1 MANWLSQ
8 CRDPSRC
15 ALVHGFV
22 SVTDYWIAARANI
35 DARAQLGSA
44 PVPGSA
50 PAGSNIREAA
60 EFERL
65 EAEVRRMDVDG
76 PVAVDWRT
84 VNALSLDI
92 LSKQSKDILV
102 ACWATYGLFRTEG
115 YQGLAVGL
123 GVLGGMVNAH
133 WDGLFP
139 PIKRQRARVGA
150 VDWLVGR
157 IGPALA
163 ENAPT
168 DADYPAV
175 LAAYDALDDLSR
187 QLNKHLI
194 DEQVVLENL
203 LAALKSHYEQ
213 AKRAIDA
220 AAQSAAEAVQAGEQT
235 AAAPVDSA
243 APDQAAQPAA
253 TGEVISVGADDDWA
267 GLIDGLPDMLRQAAA
282 ARRVTSPADPKVYL
296 INRIG
301 SWMRF
306 DELPPDNAE
315 RTTIPSPADQIPA
328 LEAKVAA
335 GQHVDVV
342 NVAEDIAWTHPFWL
356 DAHRHAAN
364 ALQQMGPSLEPAAR
378 VVRAAIAL
386 LVRCY
391 PQILKCHFSDGRP
404 FADAETRAW
413 AAVEATD
420 QSISP
425 DPVEA
430 KVAEAHRLIDAG
442 QPQAAFETLSNALDG
457 ERCERGRFVGRLAQA
472 RFCIEAGF
480 VTTAIPLLEHLEQV
494 VAEQKLESW
503 EPALA
508 LDAAELR
515 YRAIT
520 HPEAPQLVDAP
531 LRRAALEQIRRRV
544 ARIDIA
550 RVSQLGRS

>member
-1 MANWLSQ
+1 MANRLSQ
-8 CRDPSRC
+8 CRDPSHY
-15 ALVHGFV
+15 ALYHGFV
-22 SVTDYWIAARANI
+22 FVIDDWIAARANI
-35 DARAQLGSA
+35 DVRAQLGA
-44 PVPGSA
+44 EPVPGPA

-60 EFERL
+60 EFEWL
-65 EAEVRRMDVDG
+65 EAEVRRMEVDG

-92 LSKQSKDILV
+92 LSKHSKDILV

-133 WDGLFP
+133 WEGLFP

-187 QLNKHLI
+187 QFDQHLI
-194 DEQVVLENL
+194 DEQVALEDL
-203 LAALKSHYEQ
+203 LRALKSHYEQ
-213 AKRAIDA
+213 AKHAIEA
-220 AAQSAAEAVQAGEQT
+220 AAQSAEAVQAGEQT
-235 AAAPVDSA
+235 AAALVDSA

-253 TGEVISVGADDDWA
+253 SVEVVSVGADGDWA
-267 GLIDGLPDMLRQAAA
+267 GLIDGLPGMLRQAAA

-306 DELPPDNAE
+306 DERPPDDAE
-315 RTTIPSPADQIPA
+315 RTTIPPPADQIPA

-335 GQHVDVV
+335 GQHADVV
-342 NVAEDIAWTHPFWL
+342 NLAEDIAWTHPFWL

-391 PQILKCHFSDGRP
+391 PQIPKSYFSDGRP

-413 AAVEATD
+413 AAVEAAD
-420 QSISP
+420 RSVAP

-442 QPQAAFETLSNALDG
+442 QPQAAFETLSDALDG
-457 ERCERGRFVGRLAQA
+457 ERSERGRFVGRLAQA
-472 RFCIEAGF
+472 RFCIETGF
-480 VTTAIPLLEHLEQV
+480 VTTAISLLEHLEQI

-520 HPEAPQLVDAP
+520 HPEAPQLVDEP